1 MKWSEKKMEKYNCYK
16 GFVKIFKDGMPVN
29 SFFEKDGMKA
39 EFAIEDNCIII
50 NENLVI
56 PMHNV
61 CYFNINKNDNNSD
74 HNYHLLIMVAN
85 WANL

>member
-1 MKWSEKKMEKYNCYK
+1 MEKYNCYK

-61 CYFNINKNDNNSD
+61 CYFNISKNNCSSD
-74 HNYHLLIMVAN
+74 YNCHLLVMVAN

>member
-1 MKWSEKKMEKYNCYK
+1 MKWDEKMEKNNYK
-16 GFVKIFKDGMPVN
+16 GFIKILKDGMPVN

-39 EFAIEDNCIII
+39 EFVIEDNYIII
-50 NENLVI
+50 NEKLVI

-61 CYFNINKNDNNSD
+61 CYFNISKNFCNSD
-74 HNYHLLIMVAN
+74 YNCHLLIMVAN

>member
-1 MKWSEKKMEKYNCYK
+1 MEKYNCYK
-16 GFVKIFKDGMPVN
+16 GFIKILKDGKQVD
-29 SFFEKDGMKA
+29 ERQG

-61 CYFNINKNDNNSD
+61 CYFNISKNNCSSD
-74 HNYHLLIMVAN
+74 YNCHLLVMVAN